1 MPRRKDI
8 KKVLMI
14 GSGPIIIGQACE
26 FDYSGSQA
34 CKALREEGFFTILVN
49 SNPATIMTDPGMADV
64 TYIEP
69 LTVDMVT
76 KIIAKERPDAI
87 LPTLGGQTGLNLAF
101 FLMKQ
106 GILKKYGV
114 ESIGAS
120 VEAISCAEDRELFKK
135 AMLEIGIDV
144 PKSGIATS
152 LEEGMKIGL
161 NIGFPLILRPAYCLG
176 GSGGATAY
184 NKEELEKFLDK
195 GLETSP
201 VHQVLVEQSVLGW
214 KEIEFEVMRD
224 CADNVIMIT
233 SMENVDPMGV
243 HTGDSIV
250 VAPSQ
255 TLTAEE
261 YTNFV
266 NLSKKIIRRVGITG
280 GGANIQ
286 FAQNPDNGHIVI
298 IEVNPRLSR
307 SSALASKAT
316 GFPIARIA
324 TKLAVG
330 LTLPEVMN
338 QITGKTTSFFEPTVD
353 YCVFKICRFTFE
365 KFPRAERVI
374 NTSMKAV
381 GEAMSIGRN
390 FKEALQKGIRS
401 IEISRFGFGAD
412 GKDKI
417 SDEMLE
423 NPDNGLMKLIKDKI
437 RIPNDERLFFIRY
450 GLKAG
455 LSIDEIYH
463 LSKIDRWFLDNMKQL
478 AELEE
483 KIKKFRNNKQGEEIK
498 ISLDLI
504 KEAKKDG
511 FSDRQLA
518 YLLNVKEEKV
528 RELRKK
534 NNIKPV
540 YKLVDTCAGEF
551 PAKQPY
557 FYSTYETQEEAR
569 PSKNKKVVI
578 LGGGPN
584 RIGQGIEFDYCCCHA
599 AYALREE
606 GIDSI
611 MINCNP
617 ETVSTDYDTSDRLYF
632 EPLTLEDIL
641 HVIDL
646 EKPIGVIV
654 QFGGQTPLNL
664 AVSLRKAGV
673 NILGTSADNIDIAE
687 DRERFKQMLHKIDL
701 LQPDNGTA
709 FTFEEA
715 RQVARKIGYPVLVRP
730 SYVLGGRAMEI
741 VYDESTLEKFIPE
754 AAAVSGEHPI
764 LIDKFLEDAIEVDV
778 DLIGDGETFVIGGIM
793 EHIEEAGI
801 HSGDSAMALPTY
813 TLSQSILNQIREATS
828 KMAKELNVLGLM
840 NVQYA
845 VKDEKVYVLEVNPR
859 ASRTIPFV
867 SKVIGVPLAK
877 LATKIMLGKKLK
889 ELGFSHEIIPKYVA
903 VKESVFP
910 FNRFPGV
917 DVILGPEMK
926 STGEV
931 MGIDVDFSRAYI
943 KSQIAAGQRLPKKGN
958 VFISVRD
965 KDKRAV
971 VFIAKKLQD
980 LGFCIYATSGT
991 ATALEKNDIKVLVL
1005 PKIAEGRPN
1014 VLDLMKDGK
1023 IQLVINTPSGRIPRQ
1038 DEVKIRSQVILYNIP
1053 YTTTV
1058 SAAQATVNGIE
1069 ALLKKDLD
1077 VKSLQ
1082 QYHKKIQNP
1091 CLSLPLRQAG
1101 ARQAKSLP
1109 VPACPA
1115 GRRQAGKIQ
1124 KHSSKPKK
1132 HGEDKR
1138 KNK

>member
-1 MPRRKDI
+1 MPRRRDI

-34 CKALREEGFFTILVN
+34 CKALREEGYFTILVN
-49 SNPATIMTDPGMADV
+49 SNPATIMTDPNMANV

-69 LTVDMVT
+69 LTVDFVT

-87 LPTLGGQTGLNLAF
+87 LPTLGGQNGLNLAF

-120 VEAISCAEDRELFKK
+120 VTAISCAEDRELFKK
-135 AMLEIGIDV
+135 AMQEIGVGV
-144 PKSGIATS
+144 PKSGIANS
-152 LEEGMKIGL
+152 IEEGLRIGL
-161 NIGFPLILRPAYCLG
+161 SIGFPLILRPAYCMGGFG
-176 GSGGATAY
+176 GSIAY
-184 NKEELEKFLDK
+184 NREELEKNLEK
-195 GLETSP
+195 GLEISP
-201 VHQVLVEQSVLGW
+201 VHQILVEQSVLGW

-243 HTGDSIV
+243 HTGDSMV
-250 VAPSQ
+250 VAPAQS
-255 TLTAEE
+255 LTTEE
-261 YTNFV
+261 YTDFV

-286 FAQNPDNGHIVI
+286 FAQNPENGEIVI

-316 GFPIARIA
+316 GFPIARVA

-365 KFPRAERVI
+365 KFPGADRTL

-401 IEISRFGFGAD
+401 LENSRFGFGAD
-412 GKDKI
+412 GKDKYN
-417 SDEMLE
+417 DDDLAK
-423 NPDNGLMKLIKDKI
+423 PDSALLKEIKDKI
-437 RIPNDERLFFIRY
+437 RVPNDERIFYLRY
-450 GLKAG
+450 AIKAG
-455 LSIDEIYH
+455 LSIDEIYE
-463 LSKIDRWFLDNMKQL
+463 LSRIDRWFLDNMKELVEIEDKILQHKNSR
-478 AELEE
+478 AEEA
-483 KIKKFRNNKQGEEIK
+483 IK
-498 ISLDLI
+498 IPLDI
-504 KEAKKDG
+504 FYEAKKNG

-518 YLLNVKEEKV
+518 FLLNTKEELV
-528 RELRKK
+528 REFRKK
-534 NNIKPV
+534 NSKKAV
-540 YKLVDTCAGEF
+540 FKLVDTCAGEF
-551 PAKQPY
+551 NAKQPY
-557 FYSTYETQEEAR
+557 FYSTQEVQEEGR
-569 PSKNKKVVI
+569 PTKNKKVVI

-599 AYALREE
+599 AYALKEE
-606 GIDSI
+606 GVESI
-611 MINCNP
+611 MVNCNP

-632 EPLTLEDIL
+632 EPLTIEDIL
-641 HVIDL
+641 NIVEL
-646 EKPIGVIV
+646 EKPMGVIV
-654 QFGGQTPLNL
+654 QFGGQTPINL
-664 AVSLRKAGV
+664 AVSLRKFGV
-673 NILGTSADNIDIAE
+673 NILGTSSDSIDIAE
-687 DRERFKQMLHKIDL
+687 DRKRFKEMLDKLNL

-715 RQVARKIGYPVLVRP
+715 KVVARKIGYPVLVRP

-741 VYDESTLEKFIPE
+741 VYDESLLERFITE
-754 AAAVSGEHPI
+754 AAKVSGEHPI

-778 DLIGDGETFVIGGIM
+778 DLLGDGSSYVIGGIM

-801 HSGDSAMALPTY
+801 HSGDSAMVLPTY
-813 TLSQSILNQIREATS
+813 TLSPAILNKIREATY
-828 KMAKELNVLGLM
+828 KMARELNVVGLM

-859 ASRTIPFV
+859 ASRTVPFV

-877 LATKIMLGKKLK
+877 LATKVILGKKLK
-889 ELGFSHEIIPKYVA
+889 DLGFTEEVIPQHVA

-931 MGIDVDFSRAYI
+931 MGMDRDFGRAYL
-943 KSQIAAGQRLPKKGN
+943 KSQIAAGQILPTKGN

-965 KDKRAV
+965 RDKRAV
-971 VFIAKKLQD
+971 VFIAKKLND
-980 LGFCIYATSGT
+980 LGFHIYASSGT
-991 ATALEKNDIKVLVL
+991 AAALEKNDISVKVL
-1005 PKIAEGRPN
+1005 PKLGEGRPN

-1023 IQLVINTPSGRIPRQ
+1023 IQLVINTPSGRIPRL
-1038 DEVKIRSQVILYNIP
+1038 DETKIRSHVVMYNIP
-1053 YTTTV
+1053 YTTTI
-1058 SAAQATVNGIE
+1058 SGAQATVNGIE
-1069 ALLKKDLD
+1069 TMLKKDLD

-1082 QYHKKIQNP
+1082 DY
-1091 CLSLPLRQAG
+1091 
-1101 ARQAKSLP
+1101 
-1109 VPACPA
+1109 
-1115 GRRQAGKIQ
+1115 Q
-1124 KHSSKPKK
+1124 KKPKVK
-1132 HGEDKR
+1132 AK
-1138 KNK
+1138 K

>member
-1 MPRRKDI
+1 MPKRKDI

-34 CKALREEGFFTILVN
+34 CKALREEGYRTILVN

-69 LTVDMVT
+69 LTVNVLT

-106 GILKKYGV
+106 GVLKKYRV
-114 ESIGAS
+114 ESIGSS
-120 VEAISCAEDRELFKK
+120 VDAISCAEDRDLFKK
-135 AMLEIGIDV
+135 AMQEIGVDL
-144 PKSGIATS
+144 PKSGIATTVK
-152 LEEGMKIGL
+152 EGMKIGL
-161 NIGFPLILRPAYCLG
+161 DIGFPLILRPAYCLG
-176 GSGGATAY
+176 GSGGAIAY
-184 NKEELEKFLDK
+184 NKEELEVFLAK
-195 GLETSP
+195 GIEASP

-250 VAPSQ
+250 VAPAQ

-261 YTNFV
+261 YGNFV
-266 NLSKKIIRRVGITG
+266 NLCKKIIRKIGISG

-286 FAQNPDNGHIVI
+286 FGQNPDNGKIVI

-316 GFPIARIA
+316 GIPIARIA
-324 TKLAVG
+324 TKLAIG

-338 QITGKTTSFFEPTVD
+338 QITSKTTSFFEPTVD

-365 KFPRAERVI
+365 KFPYAERVL

-401 IEISRFGFGAD
+401 IEIKRYGFGAD
-412 GKDKI
+412 GRDKI
-417 SDEMLE
+417 SDEMLK
-423 NPDNGLMKLIKDKI
+423 NADSILLKQIKDKI
-437 RIPNDERLFFIRY
+437 FTPNDERLFYIRY
-450 GLKAG
+450 ALKAG
-455 LSIDEIYH
+455 LSIDEIYA
-463 LSKIDRWFLDNMKQL
+463 LSRIDRWFIDNMKQL
-478 AELEE
+478 VEME
-483 KIKKFRNNKQGEEIK
+483 EEIK
-498 ISLDLI
+498 RYKNNKTEDEPNIPQELLAQ
-504 KEAKKDG
+504 AKADG
-511 FSDRQLA
+511 FSDIQLA
-518 YLLNVKEEKV
+518 FLLNTKEEKV
-528 RELRKK
+528 RQLHKK
-534 NNIKPV
+534 NNSKSV

-551 PAKQPY
+551 NAKQPY
-557 FYSTYETQEEAR
+557 FYSTQETKDEAR
-569 PSKNKKVVI
+569 PSKNKKVII

-599 AYALREE
+599 AYALKEE
-606 GIDSI
+606 GVDSI
-611 MINCNP
+611 MVNCNP

-632 EPLTLEDIL
+632 EPLTFEDIMNI
-641 HVIDL
+641 VEL

-654 QFGGQTPLNL
+654 QFGGQTPINL
-664 AVSLRKAGV
+664 AVALRQAGV
-673 NILGTSADNIDIAE
+673 NILGTSSESIDIAE
-687 DRERFKQMLHKIDL
+687 DRKRFKHMIDKLGL
-701 LQPDNGTA
+701 LQPNSGTV

-715 RQVARKIGYPVLVRP
+715 QKVASNIGYPVLVRP

-741 VYDESTLEKFIPE
+741 VYDAELLERFIKE
-754 AAAVSGEHPI
+754 AAEVSGEHPI

-778 DLIGDGETFVIGGIM
+778 DLIGDGQTFVIGGIL
-793 EHIEEAGI
+793 EHIEQAGV
-801 HSGDSAMALPTY
+801 HSGDAAMSLPTY
-813 TLSQSILNQIREATS
+813 TLSPEILKKIREATYRL
-828 KMAKELNVLGLM
+828 AKELNIIGLM

-845 VKDEKVYVLEVNPR
+845 VKDAKVYILEVNPR
-859 ASRTIPFV
+859 ASRTVPLV

-877 LATKIMLGKKLK
+877 LATKVMLGKKLK
-889 ELGFSHEIIPKYVA
+889 DLGFTEETIPRHVA

-917 DVILGPEMK
+917 DVMLGPEMK

-931 MGIDVDFSRAYI
+931 MGIDADFSSAYI
-943 KSQIAAGQRLPKKGN
+943 KSQIAAGQKIPKKGN
-958 VFISVRD
+958 VFISVHDRD
-965 KDKRAV
+965 KRDVIA
-971 VFIAKKLQD
+971 IAKKLKD
-980 LGFCIYATSGT
+980 LGFNIFASSGT
-991 ATALEKNDIKVLVL
+991 ASVLEKNNIPAKVL
-1005 PKIAEGRPN
+1005 PKITEGRPN
-1014 VLDLMKDGK
+1014 ILDLMKDGK
-1023 IQLVINTPSGRIPRQ
+1023 IQMVINTPSGRIPRQ

-1053 YTTTV
+1053 YTTTIFG
-1058 SAAQATVNGIE
+1058 AQATVNGIE
-1069 ALLKKDLD
+1069 MFMKKDLS

-1082 QYHKKIQNP
+1082 EYHKVKGKKI
-1091 CLSLPLRQAG
+1091 
-1101 ARQAKSLP
+1101 K
-1109 VPACPA
+1109 
-1115 GRRQAGKIQ
+1115 
-1124 KHSSKPKK
+1124 
-1132 HGEDKR
+1132 
-1138 KNK
+1138 

>member
-8 KKVLMI
+8 KRILMI

-34 CKALREEGFFTILVN
+34 CKALREEGYFTILVN

-69 LTVDMVT
+69 LTVEIVE
-76 KIIAKERPDAI
+76 KIIKKERPDAI

-114 ESIGAS
+114 ESIGAP
-120 VEAISCAEDRELFKK
+120 VDAISRAEDRELFKQ
-135 AMLEIGIDV
+135 AMQEIGIDM
-144 PKSGIATS
+144 PKSGIATNVA
-152 LEEGMKIGL
+152 EGLRIGL
-161 NIGFPLILRPAYCLG
+161 KIGFPLILRPAYCLG
-176 GSGGATAY
+176 GAGGAVAY
-184 NKEELEKFLDK
+184 NKQELEKFLSK
-195 GLETSP
+195 GLSTSP

-243 HTGDSIV
+243 HTGDSMV
-250 VAPSQ
+250 VAPAQ

-261 YTNFV
+261 YSNFV
-266 NLSKKIIRRVGITG
+266 CLSKKIIRKVGVNG

-286 FAQNPDNGHIVI
+286 FGQNPDNGHIVI

-316 GFPIARIA
+316 GFPIARVA

-365 KFPRAERVI
+365 KFPRAERSLS
-374 NTSMKAV
+374 TSMKAV

-401 IEISRFGFGAD
+401 IEIGRFGFGAD
-412 GKDKI
+412 GKDEI
-417 SDEMLE
+417 TDEMLKK
-423 NPDNGLMKLIKDKI
+423 PQNGLLQRIKEKI
-437 RIPNDERLFFIRY
+437 RIPNDERIFYLRY
-450 GLKAG
+450 ALKAG
-455 LSIDEIYH
+455 LSVDEIYN
-463 LSKIDRWFLDNMKQL
+463 LSKIDRWFIDNMQQL
-478 AELEE
+478 VELEE
-483 KIKKFRNNKQGEEIK
+483 RIRKFRNKNNGEEIELPIELLK
-498 ISLDLI
+498 QA
-504 KEAKKDG
+504 KEDG
-511 FSDRQLA
+511 FSDRQLS
-518 YLLNVKEEKV
+518 YLLNTKEEAV
-528 RELRKK
+528 RQYRKK
-534 NNIKPV
+534 HNIKAV

-551 PAKQPY
+551 EAKQPY
-557 FYSTYETQEEAR
+557 FYSTYETKDEAR

-599 AYALREE
+599 AYALKEE
-606 GIDSI
+606 GVESI
-611 MINCNP
+611 MVNCNP
-617 ETVSTDYDTSDRLYF
+617 ETVSTDYDTSNRLYF
-632 EPLTLEDIL
+632 EPVTVEDVMNI
-641 HVIDL
+641 IEI
-646 EKPIGVIV
+646 EKPLGVIV

-664 AVSLRKAGV
+664 ALPLLKAGV
-673 NILGTSADNIDIAE
+673 NLLGTSADSIDIAE
-687 DRERFKQMLHKIDL
+687 DRKRFKQMLHKLNL

-715 RQVARKIGYPVLVRP
+715 KEVAKKIGYPVLVRP

-741 VYDESTLEKFIPE
+741 VYDESTLEKFIIE
-754 AAAVSGEHPI
+754 AAKVSGEHPI

-778 DLIGDGETFVIGGIM
+778 DLIGDGEDFIIGGIM

-801 HSGDSAMALPTY
+801 HSGDSAMALPTF
-813 TLSQSILNQIREATS
+813 TLSEAILSKIREATY
-828 KMAKELNVLGLM
+828 KMAKELNVQGLM

-845 VKDEKVYVLEVNPR
+845 VKDDKAYVLEVNPR

-867 SKVIGVPLAK
+867 SKAIGVPLAN

-889 ELGFSHEIIPKYVA
+889 ELGFTKEIIPPQVS

-931 MGIDVDFSRAYI
+931 MGVDMDFGSAYI
-943 KSQIAAGQRLPKKGN
+943 KSQIAAGQKIPTSGS
-958 VFISVRD
+958 VFISVCD
-965 KDKRAV
+965 KDKRSI
-971 VFIAKKLQD
+971 VFVAKKLQD
-980 LGFCIYATSGT
+980 LKFKIYATSGT
-991 ATALEKNDIKVLVL
+991 AAALEKSGIKVARLS
-1005 PKIAEGRPN
+1005 KIAEGRPN
-1014 VLDLMKDGK
+1014 ILDFMRDGK

-1053 YTTTV
+1053 YTTTI
-1058 SAAQATVNGIE
+1058 SGAQATVNGIE
-1069 ALLKKDLD
+1069 VLLKKGLS
-1077 VKSLQ
+1077 VRSLQ
-1082 QYHKKIQNP
+1082 DYHKKLKGIG
-1091 CLSLPLRQAG
+1091 R
-1101 ARQAKSLP
+1101 ARTARS
-1109 VPACPA
+1109 
-1115 GRRQAGKIQ
+1115 
-1124 KHSSKPKK
+1124 
-1132 HGEDKR
+1132 
-1138 KNK
+1138 

>member
-14 GSGPIIIGQACE
+14 GSGPIVIGQACE

-34 CKALREEGFFTILVN
+34 CKALKEEGFFTILVN

-69 LTVDMVT
+69 LTVEMVT

-101 FLMKQ
+101 FLMKE
-106 GILKKYGV
+106 GVLKKYGV

-120 VEAISCAEDRELFKK
+120 VEAIACAEDRKLFKK
-135 AMLEIGIDV
+135 AMQEIGIDV
-144 PKSGIATS
+144 PKSGIATTV
-152 LEEGMKIGL
+152 EQGMKIGL
-161 NIGFPLILRPAYCLG
+161 GIGFPLILRPAYCLG
-176 GSGGATAY
+176 GSGGSTAY
-184 NKEELEKFLDK
+184 NKEELEKFLNK
-195 GLETSP
+195 GLDTSP

-224 CADNVIMIT
+224 CVDNVIMIT

-316 GFPIARIA
+316 GFPIARVA

-365 KFPRAERVI
+365 KFPRAERVL

-401 IEISRFGFGAD
+401 TEISRYGFGAD

-417 SDEMLE
+417 TDDMLAK
-423 NPDNGLMKLIKDKI
+423 PGNGLIKLIKDKI
-437 RIPNDERLFFIRY
+437 RVPNDERLFYIRY

-455 LSIDEIYH
+455 LSIDEIYN
-463 LSKIDRWFLDNMKQL
+463 LSRIDRWFIDEMKQL
-478 AELEE
+478 VEMEDQ
-483 KIKKFRNNKQGEEIK
+483 IKKFRNNDAEKEIK
-498 ISLDLI
+498 ISLDLLQ
-504 KEAKKDG
+504 EAKKDG

-518 YLLNVKEEKV
+518 YLLNSKEDKV
-528 RELRKK
+528 REFRKK
-534 NNIKPV
+534 QNIKAV

-551 PAKQPY
+551 HSKQPY
-557 FYSTYETQEEAR
+557 FYSTYETREESR

-599 AYALREE
+599 AFALREE

-641 HVIDL
+641 NVIDL

-654 QFGGQTPLNL
+654 QFGGQTPINL
-664 AVSLRKAGV
+664 AIPLMKARV
-673 NILGTSADNIDIAE
+673 NLLGTSADSIDIAE
-687 DRERFKQMLHKIDL
+687 DRKRFKQMVHKLDL

-709 FTFEEA
+709 FTFQEA
-715 RQVARKIGYPVLVRP
+715 KQVAQKIGYPVLVRP

-741 VYDESTLEKFIPE
+741 VYDESTLERFIKE
-754 AAAVSGEHPI
+754 AAEVSGEHPV

-778 DLIGDGETFVIGGIM
+778 DMIGDGETFVIGGIM

-801 HSGDSAMALPTY
+801 HSGDSAMALPTH
-813 TLSQSILNQIREATS
+813 TLSQDILNKIREATY
-828 KMAKELNVLGLM
+828 KMAKELHMVGLM

-845 VKDEKVYVLEVNPR
+845 VKDDKVYVLEVNPR

-877 LATKIMLGKKLK
+877 LATKIMLGAKLK
-889 ELGFSHEIIPKYVA
+889 DLGFTKEVIPKHVA

-917 DVILGPEMK
+917 DIILGPEMK

-931 MGIDVDFSRAYI
+931 MGIDSDFGRAYI
-943 KSQIAAGQRLPKKGN
+943 KSQIAAGQNLPRKGN

-971 VFIAKKLQD
+971 VFIAKKLRD
-980 LGFCIYATSGT
+980 LGFHIYATSGT
-991 ATALEKNDIKVLVL
+991 ATALEKNDIAIKVL
-1005 PKIAEGRPN
+1005 PKIGEGRPN
-1014 VLDLMKDGK
+1014 ILDLMKDGK
-1023 IQLVINTPSGRIPRQ
+1023 IQLVINTSSGRIPRQ

-1053 YTTTV
+1053 YTTTI
-1058 SAAQATVNGIE
+1058 SGAQATVNGIE
-1069 ALLKKDLD
+1069 ALVKKDLG

-1082 QYHKKIQNP
+1082 EYHKKLKSQIPNP
-1091 CLSLPLRQAG
+1091 
-1101 ARQAKSLP
+1101 KS
-1109 VPACPA
+1109 
-1115 GRRQAGKIQ
+1115 QKNGKD
-1124 KHSSKPKK
+1124 KH
-1132 HGEDKR
+1132 

>member
-1 MPRRKDI
+1 
-8 KKVLMI
+8 
-14 GSGPIIIGQACE
+14 
-26 FDYSGSQA
+26 
-34 CKALREEGFFTILVN
+34 
-49 SNPATIMTDPGMADV
+49 
-64 TYIEP
+64 
-69 LTVDMVT
+69 
-76 KIIAKERPDAI
+76 
-87 LPTLGGQTGLNLAF
+87 
-101 FLMKQ
+101 
-106 GILKKYGV
+106 
-114 ESIGAS
+114 
-120 VEAISCAEDRELFKK
+120 
-135 AMLEIGIDV
+135 
-144 PKSGIATS
+144 
-152 LEEGMKIGL
+152 
-161 NIGFPLILRPAYCLG
+161 
-176 GSGGATAY
+176 
-184 NKEELEKFLDK
+184 
-195 GLETSP
+195 
-201 VHQVLVEQSVLGW
+201 
-214 KEIEFEVMRD
+214 
-224 CADNVIMIT
+224 
-233 SMENVDPMGV
+233 MENVDPMGV

-316 GFPIARIA
+316 GFPIARVA

-365 KFPRAERVI
+365 KFPRAERAL

-401 IEISRFGFGAD
+401 IEISRYGFGAD

-417 SDEMLE
+417 TDEMLVK
-423 NPDNGLMKLIKDKI
+423 PDNGLIKLIKDKI
-437 RIPNDERLFFIRY
+437 RIPNDERLFYIRY
-450 GLKAG
+450 GLKSG
-455 LSIDEIYH
+455 LSIDEIYN
-463 LSKIDRWFLDNMKQL
+463 LSRIDRWFLDEMK
-478 AELEE
+478 ELVETE
-483 KIKKFRNNKQGEEIK
+483 DKIKKFRNNDAEKEIK
-498 ISLDLI
+498 IPLDLL

-518 YLLNVKEEKV
+518 YLLNSKEDKV

-534 NNIKPV
+534 QNVKAV

-551 PAKQPY
+551 HAKQPY
-557 FYSTYETQEEAR
+557 FYSTHETQEEGR
-569 PSKNKKVVI
+569 PSSNKKVVI

-606 GIDSI
+606 GVDSI
-611 MINCNP
+611 MVNCNP

-641 HVIDL
+641 NILDL

-664 AVSLRKAGV
+664 AVPLRKAGI

-687 DRERFKQMLHKIDL
+687 DRKRFKEMLHKLNL
-701 LQPDNGTA
+701 LQPENGTA
-709 FTFEEA
+709 FTFAEA
-715 RQVARKIGYPVLVRP
+715 RQVAQKIGYPVLIRP

-741 VYDESTLEKFIPE
+741 VYDESTLERFIKE
-754 AAAVSGEHPI
+754 AAEVSGEHPV

-778 DLIGDGETFVIGGIM
+778 DMVGDGETFVIGGIM

-801 HSGDSAMALPTY
+801 HSGDSAMALPTFS
-813 TLSQSILNQIREATS
+813 LSADILNKIREATC
-828 KMAKELNVLGLM
+828 KMAKELHLVGLM

-845 VKDEKVYVLEVNPR
+845 IKDDKVYVLEVNPR
-859 ASRTIPFV
+859 ASRTVPFV

-877 LATKIMLGKKLK
+877 LATKIMLGAKLK
-889 ELGFSHEIIPKYVA
+889 DLGFTKEVIPKHVA

-917 DVILGPEMK
+917 DIILGPEMK

-931 MGIDVDFSRAYI
+931 MGIDSDFGRAYI
-943 KSQIAAGQRLPKKGN
+943 KSQIAAGQNVPCRGN

-965 KDKRAV
+965 KDKMAV
-971 VFIAKKLQD
+971 IFIAKKLRD
-980 LGFCIYATSGT
+980 LGFCVYATSGT
-991 ATALEKNDIKVLVL
+991 AAVLEKNGIPVKVL
-1005 PKIAEGRPN
+1005 PKIGEGRPN
-1014 VLDLMKDGK
+1014 ILDLMKDSK

-1038 DEVKIRSQVILYNIP
+1038 DEINIRSQVILYNIP
-1053 YTTTV
+1053 YTTTI
-1058 SAAQATVNGIE
+1058 SGAQATVNGIE
-1069 ALLKKDLD
+1069 SLVKKDLG

-1082 QYHKKIQNP
+1082 EYHKDIKSQKSPPKAGPPSAEKINP
-1091 CLSLPLRQAG
+1091 STALR
-1101 ARQAKSLP
+1101 
-1109 VPACPA
+1109 
-1115 GRRQAGKIQ
+1115 ID
-1124 KHSSKPKK
+1124 
-1132 HGEDKR
+1132 GERSRTIKNA
-1138 KNK
+1138 KNKH

>member
-34 CKALREEGFFTILVN
+34 CKALREEGYHTILVN

-69 LTVDMVT
+69 LTVDVLT
-76 KIIAKERPDAI
+76 KIIAKERPHAI

-101 FLMKQ
+101 FLMQQ
-106 GILKKYGV
+106 GVLKKYGV
-114 ESIGAS
+114 ESIGSS
-120 VEAISCAEDRELFKK
+120 VEAISCAEDRDLFKK
-135 AMLEIGIDV
+135 AMQEIGVDL

-152 LEEGMKIGL
+152 VKEGMKIGL
-161 NIGFPLILRPAYCLG
+161 DIGFPLILRPAYCLG
-176 GSGGATAY
+176 GSGGAIAY
-184 NKEELEKFLDK
+184 NKEELEAFLSK
-195 GLETSP
+195 GLEISP

-250 VAPSQ
+250 VAPAQ
-255 TLTAEE
+255 TLTPEE
-261 YTNFV
+261 YANFV
-266 NLSKKIIRRVGITG
+266 NLCKKIIRKIGISG

-286 FAQNPDNGHIVI
+286 FGQNPDNGKIVI

-316 GFPIARIA
+316 GVPIARIA

-338 QITGKTTSFFEPTVD
+338 QITSKTTSFFEPTVD

-365 KFPRAERVI
+365 KFPYAERI
-374 NTSMKAV
+374 LNTSMKAV

-390 FKEALQKGIRS
+390 FKEALQKGMRS
-401 IEISRFGFGAD
+401 IEIKRFGFGAD
-412 GKDKI
+412 GRDKI
-417 SDEMLE
+417 TDEMLK
-423 NPDNGLMKLIKDKI
+423 NPSSVLLKQIKDKVST
-437 RIPNDERLFFIRY
+437 PNDERLFYIRY
-450 GLKAG
+450 ALKAG
-455 LSIDEIYH
+455 LSIDEIYT
-463 LSKIDRWFLDNMKQL
+463 LSHIDRWFIDNMKQL
-478 AELEE
+478 VELEE
-483 KIKKFRNNKQGEEIK
+483 EIK
-498 ISLDLI
+498 QYRNKKAEDEPNIAQELLAR
-504 KEAKKDG
+504 AKADG
-511 FSDRQLA
+511 FSDVQLA
-518 YLLNVKEEKV
+518 FLLNTKEEKV
-528 RELRKK
+528 RQLNKK
-534 NNIKPV
+534 NNAKPV

-551 PAKQPY
+551 NAKQPY
-557 FYSTYETQEEAR
+557 FYSTQETKDESR
-569 PSKNKKVVI
+569 SSKNKKVII

-599 AYALREE
+599 AYALKEE
-606 GIDSI
+606 GVDSI
-611 MINCNP
+611 MVNCNP

-632 EPLTLEDIL
+632 EPLTFEDIMN
-641 HVIDL
+641 IIEL

-654 QFGGQTPLNL
+654 QFGGQTPINL

-673 NILGTSADNIDIAE
+673 NILGTSSESIDIAE
-687 DRERFKQMLHKIDL
+687 DRKRFKHMIDKLGL
-701 LQPDNGTA
+701 LQPNSGTV

-715 RQVARKIGYPVLVRP
+715 QKVANNIGYPVLVRP

-741 VYDESTLEKFIPE
+741 VYDAELLERFIKE
-754 AAAVSGEHPI
+754 AAEVSGEHPI

-793 EHIEEAGI
+793 EHIEQAGV
-801 HSGDSAMALPTY
+801 HSGDAAMSLPTY
-813 TLSQSILNQIREATS
+813 TLSPDIKKKIREATYCL
-828 KMAKELNVLGLM
+828 AKELNIVGLM

-845 VKDEKVYVLEVNPR
+845 VKDAKVYVLEVNPR
-859 ASRTIPFV
+859 ASRTVPLV
-867 SKVIGVPLAK
+867 SKVIGIPLAK

-889 ELGFSHEIIPKYVA
+889 DLGFSEEVIPQHVA

-917 DVILGPEMK
+917 DVMLGPEMK

-931 MGIDVDFSRAYI
+931 MGIDRDFSSAYI
-943 KSQIAAGQRLPKKGN
+943 KSQIAAGQKIPKKGN
-958 VFISVRD
+958 VFISVHDRD
-965 KDKRAV
+965 KRDVIA
-971 VFIAKKLQD
+971 IAKKLKD
-980 LGFCIYATSGT
+980 LGFNIFASSGT
-991 ATALEKNDIKVLVL
+991 ASVLEKNNIPAKVL
-1005 PKIAEGRPN
+1005 PKISEGRPN
-1014 VLDLMKDGK
+1014 ILDLMKDGK
-1023 IQLVINTPSGRIPRQ
+1023 IQMVINTPSGRIPRQ

-1053 YTTTV
+1053 YTTTIFG
-1058 SAAQATVNGIE
+1058 AQATVNGIE
-1069 ALLKKDLD
+1069 MFMKKDIS

-1082 QYHKKIQNP
+1082 EYHKVN
-1091 CLSLPLRQAG
+1091 
-1101 ARQAKSLP
+1101 
-1109 VPACPA
+1109 
-1115 GRRQAGKIQ
+1115 GK
-1124 KHSSKPKK
+1124 KVK
-1132 HGEDKR
+1132 
-1138 KNK
+1138 

>member
-34 CKALREEGFFTILVN
+34 CKALAEEGYFTILVN

-69 LTVDMVT
+69 LTVETVA

-101 FLMKQ
+101 FLMKA

-114 ESIGAS
+114 ESIGAP

-135 AMLEIGIDV
+135 AMQEIGVDV
-144 PKSGIATS
+144 PKSGIATTV
-152 LEEGMKIGL
+152 EEGMKIGL

-176 GSGGATAY
+176 GSGGSIAY
-184 NKEELEKFLDK
+184 NKEELEKFLNK

-224 CADNVIMIT
+224 CVDNVIMIT

-266 NLSKKIIRRVGITG
+266 NLSKRIIRQVGITG

-286 FAQNPDNGHIVI
+286 FAQNPKDGHIVI

-316 GFPIARIA
+316 GFPIARVA

-365 KFPRAERVI
+365 KFSKTERII

-401 IEISRFGFGAD
+401 IEMSRFGLGAD

-417 SDEMLE
+417 TDEMLKR
-423 NPDNGLMKLIKDKI
+423 PDNGLLKLIKDKI
-437 RIPNDERLFFIRY
+437 RIPNDERLFYIRY

-455 LSIDEIYH
+455 LLVEEIYN
-463 LSKIDRWFLDNMKQL
+463 LSKIDPWFIENMKEL
-478 AELEE
+478 VELEE
-483 KIKKFRNNKQGEEIK
+483 KIGHFKNKKPDEEIEVP
-498 ISLDLI
+498 LDLL
-504 KEAKKDG
+504 KAAKKDG
-511 FSDRQLA
+511 FSDWQLA
-518 YLLNVKEEKV
+518 YLLNSKEEAV
-528 RELRKK
+528 RQFRKK
-534 NNIKPV
+534 HNLKAV
-540 YKLVDTCAGEF
+540 YKLVDTCAAEF
-551 PAKQPY
+551 NAKQPY
-557 FYSTYETQEEAR
+557 FYSTYETTEEAR

-599 AYALREE
+599 AYALKEE
-606 GIDSI
+606 GIDSV
-611 MINCNP
+611 MVNCNP

-632 EPLTLEDIL
+632 EPVTVEDVLNI
-641 HVIDL
+641 IEL

-664 AVSLRKAGV
+664 AIPLRKAGV
-673 NILGTSADNIDIAE
+673 DLLGTSADSIDIAE
-687 DRERFKQMLHKIDL
+687 DRKRFKQMLHKLDL

-709 FTFEEA
+709 FTFQEA
-715 RQVARKIGYPVLVRP
+715 KEVAKKIGYPVLVRP

-741 VYDESTLEKFIPE
+741 VYDEHTLERFIKE
-754 AAAVSGEHPI
+754 AAEVSGEHPV

-778 DLIGDGETFVIGGIM
+778 DMIGDGETFVIGGIM

-801 HSGDSAMALPTY
+801 HSGDSAMALPPY
-813 TLSQSILNQIREATS
+813 TLSEDILNKIRESTY
-828 KMAKELNVLGLM
+828 KMARELNVVGLM

-845 VKDEKVYVLEVNPR
+845 VKDDKVYVLEVNPR

-867 SKVIGVPLAK
+867 SKAIGVPLAK

-889 ELGFSHEIIPKYVA
+889 DLGFTQEIIPKHVA

-917 DVILGPEMK
+917 DIILGPEMK

-931 MGIDVDFSRAYI
+931 MGIDTDFSRAYI
-943 KSQIAAGQRLPKKGN
+943 KSQIAAGQNLPCKGN

-965 KDKRAV
+965 KDKRAI

-980 LGFCIYATSGT
+980 LGFHLYATSGT
-991 ATALEKNDIKVLVL
+991 AAALEKNGIKVKVL

-1038 DEVKIRSQVILYNIP
+1038 DEIKIRSQVILYNIP
-1053 YTTTV
+1053 YTTTI
-1058 SAAQATVNGIE
+1058 SGAQATVSGIE
-1069 ALLKKDLD
+1069 VLLKKDLG

-1082 QYHKKIQNP
+1082 KYHKEIK
-1091 CLSLPLRQAG
+1091 G
-1101 ARQAKSLP
+1101 
-1109 VPACPA
+1109 
-1115 GRRQAGKIQ
+1115 GK
-1124 KHSSKPKK
+1124 
-1132 HGEDKR
+1132 DKR

>member
-34 CKALREEGFFTILVN
+34 CKALREEGYFTILVN
-49 SNPATIMTDPGMADV
+49 SNPATIMTDPGLADV

-69 LTVDMVT
+69 LTIETVT

-101 FLMKQ
+101 FLMRA
-106 GILKKYGV
+106 GVLKKFGV
-114 ESIGAS
+114 ESIGAA
-120 VEAISCAEDRELFKK
+120 VDAISCAEDRQLFKK
-135 AMLEIGIDV
+135 AMQEIGVDV
-144 PKSGIATS
+144 PKSGIVTS
-152 LEEGMKIGL
+152 VEEGMRIGT

-176 GSGGATAY
+176 GSGGATVY
-184 NKEELEKFLDK
+184 NKQELEKFLLK
-195 GLETSP
+195 GLEASP

-224 CADNVIMIT
+224 SADNVIMIT

-250 VAPSQ
+250 VAPAQ

-261 YTNFV
+261 YANFV
-266 NLSKKIIRRVGITG
+266 HLSKKIIRRIGISG

-286 FAQNPDNGHIVI
+286 FAQDPANGHIVI

-316 GFPIARIA
+316 GFPIARVA
-324 TKLAVG
+324 TKLAIG

-338 QITGKTTSFFEPTVD
+338 QITARTTSFFEPTVD
-353 YCVFKICRFTFE
+353 YCVVKICRFTFE
-365 KFPRAERVI
+365 KFPGSERI
-374 NTSMKAV
+374 LNTSMKAV

-401 IEISRFGFGAD
+401 MEISRFGFGCD

-417 SDEMLE
+417 TDSMLLKA
-423 NPDNGLMKLIKDKI
+423 DNGLMKLIKDKI
-437 RIPNDERLFFIRY
+437 RIPNDERLFYIRY

-455 LSIDEIYH
+455 LSVEQIHKLSRIDP
-463 LSKIDRWFLDNMKQL
+463 WFIDNMKEL
-478 AELEE
+478 VELEE
-483 KIKKFRNNKQGEEIK
+483 KVKGFRNKEGDKAIELPDQLLG
-498 ISLDLI
+498 
-504 KEAKKDG
+504 EAKRNG

-518 YLLNVKEEKV
+518 FLLNSTEEEIRKF
-528 RELRKK
+528 RKK
-534 NNIKPV
+534 QNKKAV

-551 PAKQPY
+551 GAKQPY
-557 FYSTYETQEEAR
+557 FYSSYDSSDESR

-599 AYALREE
+599 AYALKEE

-641 HVIDL
+641 NIIEL
-646 EKPIGVIV
+646 EKPIGAIV

-664 AVSLRKAGV
+664 AVPLLKAGV
-673 NILGTSADNIDIAE
+673 HILGTTAESIDIAE
-687 DRERFKQMLHKIDL
+687 DRKHFKQMLHKL
-701 LQPDNGTA
+701 QLTQPDNGTA
-709 FTFEEA
+709 FNFKEA
-715 RQVARKIGYPVLVRP
+715 QAVARTIGYPVLIRP

-741 VYDESTLEKFIPE
+741 AYDEKALERFIKE
-754 AAAVSGEHPI
+754 AAEVSGEHPV

-778 DLIGDGETFVIGGIM
+778 DLIGDGETFVIGGIL
-793 EHIEEAGI
+793 EHIEAAGI
-801 HSGDSAMALPTY
+801 HSGDSAMSLPSY
-813 TLSQSILNQIREATS
+813 SLSQEVLDKIREAS
-828 KMAKELNVLGLM
+828 RKMARELGTRGLM

-845 VKDEKVYVLEVNPR
+845 VKDGQVYVLEVNPR
-859 ASRTIPFV
+859 ASRTVPFV
-867 SKVIGVPLAK
+867 SKAIGVPLAK
-877 LATKIMLGKKLK
+877 LATKIMLGRKLK
-889 ELGFSHEIIPKYVA
+889 DLGFTQEIIPKHFC

-910 FNRFPGV
+910 FNRFAGV
-917 DVILGPEMK
+917 DIILGPEMK

-931 MGIDVDFSRAYI
+931 MGIDEDFSLAYI
-943 KSQIAAGQRLPKKGN
+943 KSQIAAGQNIPRKGS

-965 KDKRAV
+965 KDKRPV
-971 VFIAKKLQD
+971 VFIAKKLQE
-980 LGFCIYATSGT
+980 LGFRIYATSGT
-991 ATALEKNDIKVLVL
+991 AAALEKNNIAVEAVC
-1005 PKIAEGRPN
+1005 KIAEGRPN
-1014 VLDLMKDGK
+1014 ILDLMKDGK

-1053 YTTTV
+1053 YTTTIYG
-1058 SAAQATVNGIE
+1058 AQATVNGLE
-1069 ALLKKDLD
+1069 ALIKKGLK

-1082 QYHKKIQNP
+1082 EYHKTKKT
-1091 CLSLPLRQAG
+1091 R
-1101 ARQAKSLP
+1101 
-1109 VPACPA
+1109 
-1115 GRRQAGKIQ
+1115 
-1124 KHSSKPKK
+1124 SKK
-1132 HGEDKR
+1132 
-1138 KNK
+1138 

>member
-34 CKALREEGFFTILVN
+34 CKALKEEGYFTILIN
-49 SNPATIMTDPGMADV
+49 SNPATIMTDPGLADV

-69 LTVDMVT
+69 LNIDMIT
-76 KIIAKERPDAI
+76 KIIAKEKPDAI

-120 VEAISCAEDRELFKK
+120 VTAISCAEDRELFKK
-135 AMLEIGIDV
+135 AMQEIGIDL
-144 PKSGIATS
+144 PKSGIANS
-152 LEEGMKIGL
+152 VEQGMKIGL

-176 GSGGATAY
+176 GSGGAIVY
-184 NKEELEKFLDK
+184 NKEELEKALDK
-195 GLETSP
+195 GLEVSP
-201 VHQVLVEQSVLGW
+201 VRQILVEESVLGW

-224 CADNVIMIT
+224 CVDNVIMIT

-243 HTGDSIV
+243 HTGDSMV
-250 VAPSQ
+250 VAPAQ

-261 YTNFV
+261 YNNFV

-286 FAQNPDNGHIVI
+286 FGQNPDNGRIVI

-316 GFPIARIA
+316 GFPIARVA

-338 QITGKTTSFFEPTVD
+338 QITGKTTSFFEPTID

-365 KFPRAERVI
+365 KFPKAERTL

-401 IEISRFGFGAD
+401 MEISRFGFGCD

-417 SDEMLE
+417 SDEALKK
-423 NPDNGLMKLIKDKI
+423 PDEALTKSIRDKI
-437 RIPNDERLFFIRY
+437 RIPNDERIFYLRY
-450 GLKAG
+450 ALKIG
-455 LSIDEIYH
+455 LSIDEIYEF
-463 LSKIDRWFLDNMKQL
+463 SKIDRWFIDNMKQL
-478 AELEE
+478 VETED
-483 KIKKFRNNKQGEEIK
+483 KIRKYKNNKPEEAIT
-498 ISLDLI
+498 LPVELLI
-504 KEAKKDG
+504 AAKKDG
-511 FSDRQLA
+511 FSDRQIS
-518 YLLNVKEEKV
+518 YLLNAKEEAV
-528 RELRKK
+528 REYRKK
-534 NNIKPV
+534 NNLKTV
-540 YKLVDTCAGEF
+540 YKLVDTSAGEF
-551 PAKQPY
+551 NAKQPY
-557 FYSTYETQEEAR
+557 FYSTQETQDEAR

-599 AYALREE
+599 AYALKEE

-611 MINCNP
+611 MVNCNP

-632 EPLTLEDIL
+632 EPLTQEDIL
-641 HVIDL
+641 NIIEV

-664 AVSLRKAGV
+664 AVPLRKAGV
-673 NILGTSADNIDIAE
+673 SILGTSSDNIDIAE
-687 DRERFKQMLHKIDL
+687 DRKRFKHMLEKL
-701 LQPDNGTA
+701 NLRQPESGTV
-709 FTFEEA
+709 FTFQEA
-715 RQVARKIGYPVLVRP
+715 KQAAQKIGYPVLVRP

-741 VYDESTLEKFIPE
+741 VYDEELLEKFIKE
-754 AAAVSGEHPI
+754 AAEVSGEHPV

-778 DLIGDGETFVIGGIM
+778 DLIGDSETFVIGGIL

-801 HSGDSAMALPTY
+801 HSGDSAMALPTF
-813 TLSQSILNQIREATS
+813 TLSQEVLNQIREATY
-828 KMAKELNVLGLM
+828 KMAKELNVVGLM

-845 VKDEKVYVLEVNPR
+845 VKDGKVFVLEVNPR
-859 ASRTIPFV
+859 ASRTVPFV

-877 LATKIMLGKKLK
+877 LATKIMLGKSLK
-889 ELGFSHEIIPKYVA
+889 ELGFTQEIITKHVA

-931 MGIDVDFSRAYI
+931 MGLDKDFGRAYI
-943 KSQIAAGQRLPKKGN
+943 KSQLAAGQNLPKKGN
-958 VFISVRD
+958 CFISVRD
-965 KDKRAV
+965 RDKRAV
-971 VFIAKKLQD
+971 VFIAKKLKD
-980 LGFCIYATSGT
+980 IGFNIYATLGT
-991 ATALEKNDIKVLVL
+991 SQALEKSGIPVKVLPRL
-1005 PKIAEGRPN
+1005 AEGRPN

-1023 IQLVINTPSGRIPRQ
+1023 IQWVINTPSGRIPRQ

-1053 YTTTV
+1053 YTTTI
-1058 SAAQATVNGIE
+1058 SGAQATVNGIE
-1069 ALLKKDLD
+1069 AFLKKDLQ
-1077 VKSLQ
+1077 VQSLQ
-1082 QYHKKIQNP
+1082 KYHKG
-1091 CLSLPLRQAG
+1091 L
-1101 ARQAKSLP
+1101 
-1109 VPACPA
+1109 
-1115 GRRQAGKIQ
+1115 
-1124 KHSSKPKK
+1124 KK
-1132 HGEDKR
+1132 R
-1138 KNK
+1138 PR

>member
-14 GSGPIIIGQACE
+14 GSGPIVIGQACE

-34 CKALREEGFFTILVN
+34 CKALKEEGYFTILVN

-69 LTVDMVT
+69 LNVEMVA

-101 FLMKQ
+101 FLMKE
-106 GILKKYGV
+106 GVLKKYGV

-120 VEAISCAEDRELFKK
+120 IKAISCAEDRDLFKK
-135 AMLEIGIDV
+135 AMQEIGVDV

-152 LEEGMKIGL
+152 VEEGMKIGL
-161 NIGFPLILRPAYCLG
+161 GIGFPLILRPAYCLG
-176 GSGGATAY
+176 GSGGSIAY
-184 NKEELEKFLDK
+184 NKEELEKFLAK

-201 VHQVLVEQSVLGW
+201 VHQILVEQSVLGW

-243 HTGDSIV
+243 HTGDSMV
-250 VAPSQ
+250 VAPAQ

-266 NLSKKIIRRVGITG
+266 NLSKRIIRRIDITG

-316 GFPIARIA
+316 GFPIARVA

-330 LTLPEVMN
+330 FTLPEVMN

-353 YCVFKICRFTFE
+353 YCVFKICRFAFE
-365 KFPRAERVI
+365 KFPRAERVL

-401 IEISRFGFGAD
+401 IETSRFGFGAD

-417 SDEMLE
+417 TDEMLKQPE
-423 NPDNGLMKLIKDKI
+423 SELLKIIKDKI
-437 RIPNDERLFFIRY
+437 RVPNDERIFYIRY
-450 GLKAG
+450 ALKAG
-455 LSIDEIYH
+455 LSSDEICG
-463 LSKIDRWFLDNMKQL
+463 LSHMDRWFVDNLKEL
-478 AELEE
+478 VELEE
-483 KIKKFRNNKQGEEIK
+483 KIRKFRNNKPDDEIK
-498 ISLDLI
+498 IAVDLMQ
-504 KEAKKDG
+504 EAKREG

-518 YLLNVKEEKV
+518 YLLNSKEERV

-534 NNIKPV
+534 QNIKPV

-551 PAKQPY
+551 SAAQPY

-569 PSKNKKVVI
+569 VSKNKKVII

-599 AYALREE
+599 AYALKEE

-611 MINCNP
+611 MVNCNP

-632 EPLTLEDIL
+632 EPLTQEDIL
-641 HVIDL
+641 NIIEL
-646 EKPIGVIV
+646 EKPMGVIV

-664 AVSLRKAGV
+664 AVPLRKAGV
-673 NILGTSADNIDIAE
+673 NLLGTSADSIDIAE
-687 DRERFKQMLHKIDL
+687 DRKRFKQMLHKLDL
-701 LQPDNGTA
+701 LQPENGTA
-709 FTFEEA
+709 FNYEEA
-715 RQVARKIGYPVLVRP
+715 KEVAKKIGYPVLVRP

-741 VYDESTLEKFIPE
+741 VYDESLLEKFIKE
-754 AAAVSGEHPI
+754 AAEVSGEHPV

-778 DLIGDGETFVIGGIM
+778 DLVGDNETFVIGGIM

-801 HSGDSAMALPTY
+801 HSGDSAMSLPTY
-813 TLSQSILNQIREATS
+813 SLSIDILNKIRQATY
-828 KMAKELNVLGLM
+828 KMAKELNVIGLM

-859 ASRTIPFV
+859 ASRTIPLV

-877 LATKIMLGKKLK
+877 LATKVMLGAKLK
-889 ELGFSHEIIPKYVA
+889 DLGFTQEIIPKHVA

-910 FNRFPGV
+910 FSRFPGV

-931 MGIDVDFSRAYI
+931 MGIDRDFGLAYI
-943 KSQIAAGQRLPKKGN
+943 KSQIAAGQNLPKKGN

-971 VFIAKKLQD
+971 VFIAKKLED
-980 LGFCIYATSGT
+980 LGFHVYATQGT
-991 ATALEKNDIKVLVL
+991 AAALEKSNIKVGIL

-1014 VLDLMKDGK
+1014 ILDLMKDGK
-1023 IQLVINTPSGRIPRQ
+1023 IQLVINTPSGRIPRE

-1053 YTTTV
+1053 YTTTI
-1058 SAAQATVNGIE
+1058 SGAQATVNGIE
-1069 ALLKKDLD
+1069 AFVKKELE

-1082 QYHKKIQNP
+1082 EYHKKAQSP
-1091 CLSLPLRQAG
+1091 
-1101 ARQAKSLP
+1101 
-1109 VPACPA
+1109 
-1115 GRRQAGKIQ
+1115 
-1124 KHSSKPKK
+1124 
-1132 HGEDKR
+1132 KR
-1138 KNK
+1138 KNDKAKQKKA